1 MIYSITLMVVGAVL
15 AVTGFHLMKPK
26 DGDISI
32 GGGAYVQADPEER
45 PPFVQQAGKILL
57 GIGVILFVG
66 GLVWILS
73 TLFMALAGIVL
84 VAAIVGIIWYVVRS
98 FVQ

>member
-15 AVTGFHLMKPK
+15 ASVGFYLMKPK
-26 DGDISI
+26 SGDISI

-45 PPFVQQAGKILL
+45 PPFMQQAGKILL

-66 GLVWILS
+66 GVVWILS
-73 TLFMALAGIVL
+73 RLFMMLAGIVFVL
-84 VAAIVGIIWYVVRS
+84 AMAGLIWYLIRH
-98 FVQ
+98 

>member
-1 MIYSITLMVVGAVL
+1 MIYSITLMVVGAAL
-15 AVTGFHLMKPK
+15 AAAGFHLMKPK
-26 DGDISI
+26 DGNISI
-32 GGGAYVQADPEER
+32 GGGAYVQADPEDR
-45 PPFVQQAGKILL
+45 PPVVQQAGKILL

-84 VAAIVGIIWYVVRS
+84 VAAIVGIVWYVVRS
-98 FVQ
+98 FLQ

>member
-1 MIYSITLMVVGAVL
+1 MIVGAIL
-15 AVTGFHLMKPK
+15 AAVGFYLMKPK
-26 DGDISI
+26 SGDISI

-66 GLVWILS
+66 GVVWILS
-73 TLFMALAGIVL
+73 RLFMMLAGVVFVL
-84 VAAIVGIIWYVVRS
+84 AMAGLIWYLVRH
-98 FVQ
+98 